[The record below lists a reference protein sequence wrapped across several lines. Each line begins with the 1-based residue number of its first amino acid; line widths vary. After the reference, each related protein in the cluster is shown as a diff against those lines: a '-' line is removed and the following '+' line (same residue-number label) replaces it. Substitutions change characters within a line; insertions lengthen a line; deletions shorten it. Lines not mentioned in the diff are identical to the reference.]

1 MGIHGHGG
9 DIQTNLNNRSLIYL
23 HSTLTL
29 VASVAKDGDVGFLYK
44 RRALEVKYVRLPY
57 IEGTGIRTGDY
68 LISPRLET
76 WENLSD
82 RCVLSTR
89 GWTLQES
96 ILSPRKLLFGKD
108 QMHWECQTHAW
119 DETDALFV
127 QSLRLSLRHVIYS
140 PTYFYIR

>member
-68 LISPRLET
+68 LISQRLET

-96 ILSPRKLLFGKD
+96 ILSPRKLLFGKKS
-108 QMHWECQTHAW
+108 
-119 DETDALFV
+119 DALGM
-127 QSLRLSLRHVIYS
+127 SDTRMGRN
-140 PTYFYIR
+140 

>member
-68 LISPRLET
+68 LISQRLET

-96 ILSPRKLLFGKD
+96 IL
-108 QMHWECQTHAW
+108 
-119 DETDALFV
+119 
-127 QSLRLSLRHVIYS
+127 
-140 PTYFYIR
+140 